1 MSTSHLPRPMKT
13 PRILVV
19 DDQPEIGRLL
29 HTFLEGIDCE
39 IITAIHGLEA
49 LEMVR
54 ESPPDVILLDIH
66 MPGIDGLEVCRR
78 LKAAPET
85 RLVPVVMVT
94 AFNETEVRV
103 RALEAGADD
112 FLAKPVERAELTARV
127 LSLLRLKSLY
137 DRLDDA
143 EQVIFALARAVEAK
157 DAYTEAHT
165 ERVARNAYT
174 LGCFLGLPEPEL
186 DDLYRGGM
194 IHDIGKIG
202 VPDQILLKAGPL
214 TPEEWEVMKTH
225 PVIGEEIAR
234 PLRSAAD
241 LLQIV
246 RHHHENV
253 DGSGYPD
260 GLAAEDIPLS
270 ARIVAV
276 CDGYDALTSDRPYRP
291 GMPSEV
297 ATAILRDGAGK
308 QWDAEL
314 VRTYLERVLPAATP
328 ALGFTRVRRP
338 FVLPVRPQTEELV
351 TALEPEKVWGRLSW
365 GA

>member
-1 MSTSHLPRPMKT
+1 
-13 PRILVV
+13 
-19 DDQPEIGRLL
+19 
-29 HTFLEGIDCE
+29 
-39 IITAIHGLEA
+39 
-49 LEMVR
+49 
-54 ESPPDVILLDIH
+54 
-66 MPGIDGLEVCRR
+66 
-78 LKAAPET
+78 
-85 RLVPVVMVT
+85 
-94 AFNETEVRV
+94 
-103 RALEAGADD
+103 
-112 FLAKPVERAELTARV
+112 
-127 LSLLRLKSLY
+127 
-137 DRLDDA
+137 
-143 EQVIFALARAVEAK
+143 
-157 DAYTEAHT
+157 
-165 ERVARNAYT
+165 
-174 LGCFLGLPEPEL
+174 
-186 DDLYRGGM
+186 M

-328 ALGFTRVRRP
+328 AQNAFRKWGWRKIARTREPGPGSSVSD
-338 FVLPVRPQTEELV
+338 VLV
-351 TALEPEKVWGRLSW
+351 TALPAGHD
-365 GA
+365 A